1 MKADWS
7 SFAVC
12 MAAVAIAGMAILLD
26 SDFLRLVGMNAAVG
40 FGMMLAYRPNEDEQ

>member
-1 MKADWS
+1 
-7 SFAVC
+7 